1 MQKGKLI
8 IKATQKRIFEDT
20 EENFEV
26 NEVYE
31 EEEEDDD
38 VIKMNEPITEINESK
53 KIFEFK
59 KFVVISNKD
68 YLEKGKYSFPFEVEL
83 PQNISGSFVFLQN
96 KTYAEIIYSIKVN
109 LNNTNIKE
117 RIPIIIRQKK
127 ELFNYPKNSEYTRK
141 IPGWCCEVGESNIK
155 LNMDEDYIVNGNDI
169 QLNVN
174 INNTKSKNSGSPLNI
189 EIYQSLI
196 LKNNKKNKKI
206 KITNIVGKYK
216 GKKMI
221 NAGEDF
227 KKEVTISLYNNKYIS
242 EHLSETKSKKCFRHE
257 TVIPLLNQSIKSD
270 YITNEYEIYEESQF
284 SNLSTEELGVFLK
297 VLIYPPE
304 KEILSKTIA
313 KIAKE
318 FINKK
323 IFLNSNALDNDL
335 EDNNK
340 NNKKEFDSYEESLI
354 DEKSKKSEKIK
365 SNIKVKIIKKI
376 DEDIIENNINNN
388 ENEKN
393 KISYNENNED
403 IKNKIIKKSKGNNNN
418 FNENFYLY
426 ENNINNN
433 DIIIKKSNI
442 MTDEIS
448 FGTSTKDKLNL
459 FNLDTASNN
468 IKKILIIIFLMMF

>member
-1 MQKGKLI
+1 
-8 IKATQKRIFEDT
+8 
-20 EENFEV
+20 
-26 NEVYE
+26 
-31 EEEEDDD
+31 
-38 VIKMNEPITEINESK
+38 MNDSITEINESK
-53 KIFEFK
+53 NIFEYK
-59 KFVVISNKD
+59 KVVVISNKD

-83 PQNISGSFVFLQN
+83 PQNIPGSFVFLQN

-270 YITNEYEIYEESQF
+270 YITNEYEIYAESQF
-284 SNLSTEELGVFLK
+284 SNLSAEELGVFLK
-297 VLIYPPE
+297 VLIYPP
-304 KEILSKTIA
+304 
-313 KIAKE
+313 
-318 FINKK
+318 
-323 IFLNSNALDNDL
+323 
-335 EDNNK
+335 
-340 NNKKEFDSYEESLI
+340 
-354 DEKSKKSEKIK
+354 
-365 SNIKVKIIKKI
+365 
-376 DEDIIENNINNN
+376 
-388 ENEKN
+388 
-393 KISYNENNED
+393 
-403 IKNKIIKKSKGNNNN
+403 
-418 FNENFYLY
+418 
-426 ENNINNN
+426 
-433 DIIIKKSNI
+433 
-442 MTDEIS
+442 
-448 FGTSTKDKLNL
+448 
-459 FNLDTASNN
+459 
-468 IKKILIIIFLMMF
+468 